1 MAHPWVGRRVVH
13 PASGRTGRL
22 GLVMQHLH
30 YDVLGR
36 EKLLWTEAHVR
47 RLDGSG
53 WEWRFNLD
61 DLTPADEHQQQRSNP
76 AGEEEAGRRP
86 PS

>member
-1 MAHPWVGRRVVH
+1 
-13 PASGRTGRL
+13 
-22 GLVMQHLH
+22 MQHLH
-30 YDVLGR
+30 YDLFGR

-61 DLTPADEHQQQRSNP
+61 DLAPADEQQQRSGP